1 MVLIFDFDSTL
12 VQDEGLDELFLHS
25 LDGRADRDERM
36 EAFRAITDRGMDGSL
51 PYEESLRLRMEVLEA
66 NRTHVAVTGERLA
79 SRLSPSVERHRS
91 FFSSSGHEVHIV
103 APGAVDGPNRS
114 SIEVHEGQPM
124 MVHRLRSWRW
134 RPHPWLRYALPWR
147 IEQNAARILDD
158 VKPDVV
164 HFQSHIVVGRGLAR
178 EAVKR
183 GIRVIGTNHFMPE
196 NALQFTP
203 FIGSL
208 REPAIRMAWKAA
220 ARTFG
225 LAEAVTTPTRKAAD
239 YLERYTELR
248 DVHPISC
255 GLHIEHYTPNM
266 APRSENVVLFLGRV
280 EAEKHIEE
288 LLRAAA
294 TLDPALD
301 VKVEIIGDGEQRPAL
316 EKLASQLGIAHRV
329 HFAGHAPEDYLKQQ
343 LTRASVFAMPSRA
356 ELQSIATMEA
366 MASGLPVIGAN
377 AMALPHLIHD
387 GENGFLYEPGNV
399 EQFAELLTRVF
410 TMPHDDLLELKRE
423 SLRIV
428 EAHDINR
435 TLDTFEA
442 LYRGEEVVDPVDDG
456 ADAVA
461 P

>member
-1 MVLIFDFDSTL
+1 MPDAPHDGGPASRPLRVLIGGDTFGPDVNGAAKF
-12 VQDEGLDELFLHS
+12 
-25 LDGRADRDERM
+25 A
-36 EAFRAITDRGMDGSL
+36 
-51 PYEESLRLRMEVLEA
+51 
-66 NRTHVAVTGERLA
+66 ERLA
-79 SRLSPSVERHRS
+79 AGLVER
-91 FFSSSGHEVHIV
+91 GHEVHIV
-103 APGAVDGPNRS
+103 APGSEGGPNVTRT
-114 SIEVHEGQPM
+114 EVHEDQPM
-124 MVHRLRSWRW
+124 TVHRLRSWRW
-134 RPHPWLRYALPWR
+134 YPHPWLRYALPWR
-147 IEQNAARILDD
+147 IEQNAARILDA

-178 EAVKR
+178 QAVKR

-196 NALQFTP
+196 NGLQFTP
-203 FIGSL
+203 FVGAF
-208 REPAIRMAWKAA
+208 REPAVRAAWKAA
-220 ARTFG
+220 GRTFG

-239 YLERYTELR
+239 YLEKYTDLEQ
-248 DVHPISC
+248 VHPISC
-255 GLHIEHYTPNM
+255 GLHIDHYTPNL
-266 APRSENVVLFLGRV
+266 APRTENVVLFLGRV

-294 TLDPALD
+294 KLDPALD

-316 EKLASQLGIAHRV
+316 EKLAAQLGISHRV
-329 HFAGHAPEDYLKQQ
+329 HFAGHAPESYLKQQ

-387 GENGFLYEPGNV
+387 GENGYLYEPGDI
-399 EQFAELLTRVF
+399 EQFAALLTKVF
-410 TMPHDDLLELKRE
+410 TMPHDALLELKRE

-428 EAHDINR
+428 QGHDINR

-442 LYRGEEVVDPVDDG
+442 LYRGEPVVDTVADDL
-456 ADAVA
+456 DAVA

>member
-1 MVLIFDFDSTL
+1 MPDAPHDGSSQSRPLRVLIGGDTFGPDVNGAAKF
-12 VQDEGLDELFLHS
+12 
-25 LDGRADRDERM
+25 A
-36 EAFRAITDRGMDGSL
+36 
-51 PYEESLRLRMEVLEA
+51 
-66 NRTHVAVTGERLA
+66 ERLA
-79 SRLSPSVERHRS
+79 AGLVER
-91 FFSSSGHEVHIV
+91 GHDVHIV
-103 APGAVDGPNRS
+103 APGSESGPNVTRT
-114 SIEVHEGQPM
+114 EVHEDQPM
-124 MVHRLRSWRW
+124 TVHRLRSWRW
-134 RPHPWLRYALPWR
+134 YAHPWLRYALPWR
-147 IEQNAARILDD
+147 IEQNAARILDT

-178 EAVKR
+178 QAVKR
-183 GIRVIGTNHFMPE
+183 GIRVVGTNHFMPE

-203 FIGSL
+203 FVGAL

-220 ARTFG
+220 GRTFG
-225 LAEAVTTPTRKAAD
+225 IAEAVTTPTRKAAD
-239 YLERYTELR
+239 YLEKYTQVAN
-248 DVHPISC
+248 VHPISC
-255 GLHIEHYTPNM
+255 GLHIDHYTPNFE
-266 APRSENVVLFLGRV
+266 PRRENLVLFVGRV

-294 TLDPALD
+294 KLDPELD

-316 EKLASQLGIAHRV
+316 ERLAAQLGISHRV
-329 HFAGHAPEDYLKQQ
+329 HFAGHAPESYLRQQ

-399 EQFAELLTRVF
+399 EQFASLLTRVF
-410 TMPHDDLLELKRE
+410 TMPHDELLELKRE

-428 EAHDINR
+428 QGHDINR

-442 LYRGEEVVDPVDDG
+442 LYRGETVIDPIDDERTT
-456 ADAVA
+456 VA
-461 P
+461 T

>member
-1 MVLIFDFDSTL
+1 MPDAPHDGGSPSRPLRVLIGGDTFGPDVNGAAKF
-12 VQDEGLDELFLHS
+12 
-25 LDGRADRDERM
+25 A
-36 EAFRAITDRGMDGSL
+36 
-51 PYEESLRLRMEVLEA
+51 
-66 NRTHVAVTGERLA
+66 ERLA
-79 SRLSPSVERHRS
+79 AGLVER
-91 FFSSSGHEVHIV
+91 GHDVHIV
-103 APGAVDGPNRS
+103 APGFEGGPNVTHT
-114 SIEVHEGQPM
+114 EVHEDQPM
-124 MVHRLRSWRW
+124 TVHRVRSWRW
-134 RPHPWLRYALPWR
+134 YPHPWLRYALPWR
-147 IEQNAARILDD
+147 IEQNAARILDA

-196 NALQFTP
+196 NGLQFTP
-203 FIGSL
+203 FVGAF
-208 REPAIRMAWKAA
+208 REPAIRAAWKAA
-220 ARTFG
+220 GRTFG

-239 YLERYTELR
+239 YLERYTDLT

-255 GLHIEHYTPNM
+255 GLHIDYYTPNLE
-266 APRSENVVLFLGRV
+266 PRTENVVLFVGRV

-316 EKLASQLGIAHRV
+316 EKLAAQLGIAHRV
-329 HFAGHAPEDYLKQQ
+329 HFAGHAPESYLKQQ

-366 MASGLPVIGAN
+366 MASGLPIVGAN

-387 GENGFLYEPGNV
+387 GENGYLYEPGNV
-399 EQFAELLTRVF
+399 EQFAHLLTRVF
-410 TMPHDDLLELKRE
+410 TMPHDELLELKRE

-428 EAHDINR
+428 QGHDINR

-442 LYRGEEVVDPVDDG
+442 LYRGEPVIDPVSDDI
-456 ADAVA
+456 DAIA

>member
-1 MVLIFDFDSTL
+1 MPDAPHPATDVNRPLRVLIGGDTFAPDVNGAAKF
-12 VQDEGLDELFLHS
+12 
-25 LDGRADRDERM
+25 A
-36 EAFRAITDRGMDGSL
+36 
-51 PYEESLRLRMEVLEA
+51 
-66 NRTHVAVTGERLA
+66 ERLA
-79 SRLSPSVERHRS
+79 AGLVER
-91 FFSSSGHEVHIV
+91 GHEVHVV
-103 APGAVDGPNRS
+103 APNDVSGPNRS
-114 SIEVHEGQPM
+114 AVEEHEGQPM

-134 RPHPWLRYALPWR
+134 QAHPWLRYALPWR
-147 IEQNAARILDD
+147 IDQNSARILDE
-158 VKPDVV
+158 VRPDVV

-178 EAVKR
+178 EAAKR
-183 GIRVIGTNHFMPE
+183 GIRIIGTNHFMPE

-203 FIGSL
+203 FIGAL
-208 REPAIRMAWKAA
+208 REPAIRMSWKAA

-239 YLERYTELR
+239 YLEKYTDLR
-248 DVHPISC
+248 NVHPISC
-255 GLHIEHYTPNM
+255 GLHIEYYTPNM
-266 APRSENVVLFLGRV
+266 NPRTENVVLFIGRV

-294 TLDPALD
+294 RLDPALD
-301 VKVEIIGDGEQRPAL
+301 VKVEIIGDGEQKPAL
-316 EKLASQLGIAHRV
+316 EKLAGQLGIAHRV

-356 ELQSIATMEA
+356 ELQSIATLEA

-410 TMPHDDLLELKRE
+410 TMPHEDLLELKQE

-428 EAHDINR
+428 QSHDINR

-442 LYRGEEVVDPVDDG
+442 LYRGEEVIDPVDD
-456 ADAVA
+456 VA

>member
-1 MVLIFDFDSTL
+1 MPDAPHPAADVNRRFRVLIGGDTFAPDVNGAAKF
-12 VQDEGLDELFLHS
+12 
-25 LDGRADRDERM
+25 A
-36 EAFRAITDRGMDGSL
+36 
-51 PYEESLRLRMEVLEA
+51 
-66 NRTHVAVTGERLA
+66 ERLA
-79 SRLSPSVERHRS
+79 AGLVER
-91 FFSSSGHEVHIV
+91 GHDVHVV
-103 APGAVDGPNRS
+103 APNDVPGPNRS
-114 SIEVHEGQPM
+114 GTEEHEGQHM

-134 RPHPWLRYALPWR
+134 RAHPWLRYALPWR
-147 IEQNAARILDD
+147 IEQNAARILDE

-178 EAVKR
+178 EAAKR
-183 GIRVIGTNHFMPE
+183 GIRIVGTNHFMPE

-203 FIGSL
+203 FIGAL
-208 REPAIRMAWKAA
+208 REPAIRMSWKAA

-239 YLERYTELR
+239 YLEKYTELR
-248 DVHPISC
+248 NVHPISC

-266 APRSENVVLFLGRV
+266 KPRTENVVLFIGRV

-294 TLDPALD
+294 RLDSALD
-301 VKVEIIGDGEQRPAL
+301 VKVEIIGDGEQQPAL
-316 EKLASQLGIAHRV
+316 EKLADQLGIAHRV

-377 AMALPHLIHD
+377 AMALPHLVHD
-387 GENGFLYEPGNV
+387 NENGFLYEPGNID
-399 EQFAELLTRVF
+399 QFAELLMRIF
-410 TMPHDDLLELKRE
+410 TMPHDELLDLKRE

-428 EAHDINR
+428 QGHDINR

-442 LYRGEEVVDPVDDG
+442 LYRGEDVIDPIDDL
-456 ADAVA
+456 A

>member
-1 MVLIFDFDSTL
+1 VPDAPHPASDSHRPLKILIGGDTFGPDVNGAAKF
-12 VQDEGLDELFLHS
+12 
-25 LDGRADRDERM
+25 A
-36 EAFRAITDRGMDGSL
+36 
-51 PYEESLRLRMEVLEA
+51 
-66 NRTHVAVTGERLA
+66 ERLA
-79 SRLSPSVERHRS
+79 AGLVER
-91 FFSSSGHEVHIV
+91 GHEVHIV
-103 APGAVDGPNRS
+103 APGAEDGPNVTRT
-114 SIEVHEGQPM
+114 EVHEGQPM
-124 MVHRLRSWRW
+124 TVHRLRSWRW

-147 IEQNAARILDD
+147 IEQNAARILDT

-178 EAVKR
+178 EAAKR

-203 FIGSL
+203 FIGAL

-220 ARTFG
+220 GRTFG

-239 YLERYTELR
+239 YIERYTELSG
-248 DVHPISC
+248 VHPISC
-255 GLHIEHYTPNM
+255 GLHIDHYTPNM

-288 LLRAAA
+288 LLRAAVK
-294 TLDPALD
+294 LDPALD
-301 VKVEIIGDGEQRPAL
+301 VRVEIIGDGEQRPAL
-316 EKLASQLGIAHRV
+316 EKLATQLGIAHRV

-387 GENGFLYEPGNV
+387 GENGYLYEPGDV
-399 EQFAELLTRVF
+399 DQFAELLTRIF
-410 TMPHDDLLELKRE
+410 TMPHDELLALKEE

-428 EAHDINR
+428 QAHDINR

-442 LYRGEEVVDPVDDG
+442 LYRGEEVIDPVADD
-456 ADAVA
+456 ADAIA

>member
-1 MVLIFDFDSTL
+1 MPDAPHPAEDVNRPLRVLIGGDTFGPDVNGAAKF
-12 VQDEGLDELFLHS
+12 
-25 LDGRADRDERM
+25 A
-36 EAFRAITDRGMDGSL
+36 
-51 PYEESLRLRMEVLEA
+51 
-66 NRTHVAVTGERLA
+66 ERLA
-79 SRLSPSVERHRS
+79 AGLVER
-91 FFSSSGHEVHIV
+91 GHEVHIV

-114 SIEVHEGQPM
+114 SIEVHEGQSM

-134 RPHPWLRYALPWR
+134 RAHPWLRYALPWR
-147 IEQNAARILDD
+147 IEQNAARILDEI
-158 VKPDVV
+158 KPDVV

-203 FIGSL
+203 FIGAF
-208 REPAIRMAWKAA
+208 RDPAIRMAWKAA

-248 DVHPISC
+248 GVHPISC
-255 GLHIEHYTPNM
+255 GLHIEYYTPNM
-266 APRSENVVLFLGRV
+266 APRTENVVLFLGRV

-294 TLDPALD
+294 ALDPALD

-366 MASGLPVIGAN
+366 MASGLPVIGAH

-387 GENGFLYEPGNV
+387 GENGYLFEPGNV
-399 EQFAELLTRVF
+399 EQFAQLLTRVF
-410 TMPHDDLLELKRE
+410 TMPHDELLELKRE

-428 EAHDINR
+428 QSHDINR

-442 LYRGEEVVDPVDDG
+442 LYRGEEVIDPVDDA

>member
-1 MVLIFDFDSTL
+1 MVEVPHHVDPTGRPLRVLIGCDTFAPDVNGAAKF
-12 VQDEGLDELFLHS
+12 
-25 LDGRADRDERM
+25 A
-36 EAFRAITDRGMDGSL
+36 
-51 PYEESLRLRMEVLEA
+51 
-66 NRTHVAVTGERLA
+66 ERLA
-79 SRLSPSVERHRS
+79 AGLVER
-91 FFSSSGHEVHIV
+91 GHEVHIV
-103 APGAVDGPNRS
+103 APGSEKGPNVTRD
-114 SIEVHEGQPM
+114 EVHEDETM
-124 MVHRLRSWRW
+124 TVHRLRSWRW
-134 RPHPWLRYALPWR
+134 YPHPWLRFALPWR
-147 IEQNAARILDD
+147 IEQNAARILDA

-196 NALQFTP
+196 NGLQFTP
-203 FIGSL
+203 FIGAF
-208 REPAIRMAWKAA
+208 REPAIRAAWKAA
-220 ARTFG
+220 GRTFG
-225 LAEAVTTPTRKAAD
+225 LAEAVTTPTRKAAE
-239 YLERYTELR
+239 YLERYTELD

-255 GLHIEHYTPNM
+255 GLHIDHYTPNL
-266 APRSENVVLFLGRV
+266 APRTENVVLFLGRV

-294 TLDPALD
+294 KLDPELD

-316 EKLASQLGIAHRV
+316 ERVAAQLGIAHRV
-329 HFAGHAPEDYLKQQ
+329 HFAGHAPEAYLKQQ

-387 GENGFLYEPGNV
+387 GENGYLYEPGNTD
-399 EQFAELLTRVF
+399 QFAELLTAIF
-410 TMPHDDLLELKRE
+410 TMPHDQLLELKHE

-428 EAHDINR
+428 QGHDINR

-442 LYRGEEVVDPVDDG
+442 LYRGEPVVDPVEDD
-456 ADAVA
+456 ANAVA

>member
-1 MVLIFDFDSTL
+1 MPDAPHPAEDSHPPLRVLIGGDTFGPDVNGAAKF
-12 VQDEGLDELFLHS
+12 
-25 LDGRADRDERM
+25 A
-36 EAFRAITDRGMDGSL
+36 
-51 PYEESLRLRMEVLEA
+51 
-66 NRTHVAVTGERLA
+66 ERLA
-79 SRLSPSVERHRS
+79 AGLVER
-91 FFSSSGHEVHIV
+91 GHDVHIV
-103 APGAVDGPNRS
+103 APGFVDGPNRS

-147 IEQNAARILDD
+147 IEQNAARILDE

-203 FIGSL
+203 FIGGL

-248 DVHPISC
+248 EVHPISC

-266 APRSENVVLFLGRV
+266 APRTENVVLFLGRV

-294 TLDPALD
+294 ALDPALD

-316 EKLASQLGIAHRV
+316 EKLASHLGIAHRV

-387 GENGFLYEPGNV
+387 GENGYLYEPGNV
-399 EQFAELLTRVF
+399 EQFTELLTRVF
-410 TMPHDDLLELKRE
+410 TMPHDELLELKRE

-428 EAHDINR
+428 QSHDINR

-442 LYRGEEVVDPVDDG
+442 LYRGEEVIDPVDDA